1 VIHVTGPGVLETS
14 TLWNRAFSQVG
25 TPIRQTSSE
34 DSTFQGGFSAK
45 VGGGIQFGAKVEGA
59 LEGSTSYSTR
69 SGTVHAEPFDHLQ
82 QAIKDFAGTDFVIFV
97 DDFHYIP
104 KQVQSVLAEQFKEAA
119 RQNVR
124 IIVASVPYHSD
135 DVLRANPDLQ
145 GRLTAIDFDYW
156 QKGLLKAIAEKGF
169 NALNVLIS
177 DRVSDRLA
185 RLSSTNANTLPK
197 RMLRS

>member
-1 VIHVTGPGVLETS
+1 
-14 TLWNRAFSQVG
+14 
-25 TPIRQTSSE
+25 
-34 DSTFQGGFSAK
+34 
-45 VGGGIQFGAKVEGA
+45 
-59 LEGSTSYSTR
+59 
-69 SGTVHAEPFDHLQ
+69 VHAEPFDHLQ
-82 QAIKDFAGTDFVIFV
+82 QAIKDFAGTEFVIFV

-104 KQVQSVLAEQFKEAA
+104 KQVQAVLAEQFKEAA

-169 NALNVLIS
+169 SALNVLIS

-185 RLSSTNANTLPK
+185 EEAGGSPQLMQTLCLNACFEANIASRSLSQTRLPSDDSFLKKVCVITSVTTDFASVVNG
-197 RMLRS
+197 RLRTHR